1 MWIILIVNQFTICL
15 VCNLPSNRMSYSE
28 RNPFPLLF
36 STSLLCKL
44 DALKATR
51 DGIYFFFFFTK
62 RQRAQEV
69 TNPAEFFKGGKR
81 KNIHFSGNP
90 SIGDPE
96 QGFKISYLCL
106 HPQIP
111 LL

>member
-51 DGIYFFFFFTK
+51 DEIYFFFSPRGK
-62 RQRAQEV
+62 GLKKLQILV
-69 TNPAEFFKGGKR
+69 NFFKGGKR

-90 SIGDPE
+90 SMGDPQ